1 MFSIKKLQILPP
13 PQGALMTHK
22 HCNYYHHIGRNENQ
36 QFVMILA
43 GHKADNFSGP
53 SQAVASLQWASCWES
68 LEQRERES
76 KGGREVVG
84 PALHLRLLSSTSTVD
99 PSTFFYSTSKTPGSS
114 RWAVKVWMLQEAVL
128 QINIHPS
135 SSDGNQLLSS
145 TSAVDPPSFWW
156 LPHIRKSFWWLS
168 HIRKSCTRQ
177 FSISTFIKQYS
188 DS

>member
-68 LEQRERES
+68 PEQRERERES

-99 PSTFFYSTSKTPGSS
+99 PSTVFYSTSKTPGSS
-114 RWAVKVWMLQEAVL
+114 RQAVKVWMLQEAVL
-128 QINIHPS
+128 QINIHAS
-135 SSDGNQLLSS
+135 ASDGNQLLSS
-145 TSAVDPPSFWW
+145 TSAVEPSTCSW
-156 LPHIRKSFWWLS
+156 L
-168 HIRKSCTRQ
+168 
-177 FSISTFIKQYS
+177 
-188 DS
+188 